1 MSEMSCD
8 ECPVRTGKKTCG
20 EKMGIAI
27 PARVCDVE
35 VAEGGAAHAHL
46 AISYFNGTV

>member
-1 MSEMSCD
+1 MNV
-8 ECPVRTGKKTCG
+8 PFARGKKLTGKRWG
-20 EKMGIAI
+20 LQV

-35 VAEGGAAHAHL
+35 VAKGGAAHAHL

>member
-8 ECPVRTGKKTCG
+8 ECPVRTGKKKLAG
-20 EKMGIAI
+20 KRWGLQV

-35 VAEGGAAHAHL
+35 GGAAHL

>member
-1 MSEMSCD
+1 MNV
-8 ECPVRTGKKTCG
+8 PFARGKKLAG
-20 EKMGIAI
+20 KSLGLQV

-35 VAEGGAAHAHL
+35 VAEGGEAHAHL